1 MKYDYNTSYPIPSKS
16 AEGKPTNS
24 KPTNG
29 KPTDGECHEELKKLM
44 YQVLFYDTIINKQEE
59 AITEANNQITKLK
72 DIVSS
77 LRERNRSLQYQLDNY
92 PTGSPSELQ
101 FVKYKKCFENAVNEK
116 NYFLHRLKKEVEKT
130 TELAQ
135 AVTNLK
141 RRNKSLLGNFKA
153 LNNVN
158 HDDLELAIGLYTE
171 LVKQV
176 SIIMDRN
183 NPYTSLEYKKT
194 LDEVVRTIN
203 QQASM
208 INEIY
213 TVIQNSKNRKD

>member
-1 MKYDYNTSYPIPSKS
+1 MKYDYNTSYPTPSKS
-16 AEGKPTNS
+16 EES
-24 KPTNG
+24 KPTFIELR
-29 KPTDGECHEELKKLM
+29 GELIKQIALNAHLTTVIEGQLN
-44 YQVLFYDTIINKQEE
+44 TIKG
-59 AITEANNQITKLK
+59 ANNQITKLN

-92 PTGSPSELQ
+92 PTGSISEFQ

-116 NYFLHRLKKEVEKT
+116 NYFIHRLKKEVEKT

-158 HDDLELAIGLYTE
+158 HDDLKLAVGLYAE

-183 NPYTSLEYKKT
+183 KPETTSDYKKT

-208 INEIY
+208 TNEIY

>member
-1 MKYDYNTSYPIPSKS
+1 MKRDYDTSYPTS
-16 AEGKPTNS
+16 S

-29 KPTDGECHEELKKLM
+29 KPTNGKPTDSECEEELKQLL
-44 YQVLFYDTIINKQEE
+44 YQVFFYDTIISKQDET
-59 AITEANNQITKLK
+59 ITEANNQITKLK

-77 LRERNRSLQYQLDNY
+77 LRERNRALQYQLDNY

-101 FVKYKKCFENAVNEK
+101 FVKYKKCFEDAVNEK
-116 NYFLHRLKKEVEKT
+116 NYFIHRLKKEVEKT

-141 RRNKSLLGNFKA
+141 RRNKSLLGNFKSIKNA
-153 LNNVN
+153 N
-158 HDDLELAIGLYTE
+158 HDDLTLAVGLYAE

-183 NPYTSLEYKKT
+183 KPDTTQEYRKT

-208 INEIY
+208 INEIH

>member
-1 MKYDYNTSYPIPSKS
+1 MKNDYNTSYPTS
-16 AEGKPTNS
+16 S
-24 KPTNG
+24 KPTDG
-29 KPTDGECHEELKKLM
+29 KPTDGKPTDDKCQEKLKKLM
-44 YQVLFYDTIINKQEE
+44 FQVFFYDTIIYKQDET
-59 AITEANNQITKLK
+59 ITEANNQITKLK

-77 LRERNRSLQYQLDNY
+77 LRERNRALQYQLDSYATYSDDSRARISVIQYRQMLGEERN
-92 PTGSPSELQ
+92 
-101 FVKYKKCFENAVNEK
+101 NK
-116 NYFLHRLKKEVEKT
+116 NYFIHRLKKEVEKT

-158 HDDLELAIGLYTE
+158 HDDLELAVGLYAE

-183 NPYTSLEYKKT
+183 KPDTSLEYKKT
-194 LDEVVRTIN
+194 LDDVVRTIN
-203 QQASM
+203 HQASI
-208 INEIY
+208 INEVHAI
-213 TVIQNSKNRKD
+213 IQNNKNK

>member
-1 MKYDYNTSYPIPSKS
+1 MKNDYNTSYPTSSKS
-16 AEGKPTNS
+16 AEGKPT
-24 KPTNG
+24 
-29 KPTDGECHEELKKLM
+29 DGECQEELKKLM
-44 YQVLFYDTIINKQEE
+44 YQVFFYDTIINKQEE
-59 AITEANNQITKLK
+59 TITEANNQITKLK

-77 LRERNRSLQYQLDNY
+77 LRERNRSLQYQLDSYATYSDDSRARISVIQYRQLLGEERN
-92 PTGSPSELQ
+92 
-101 FVKYKKCFENAVNEK
+101 NK
-116 NYFLHRLKKEVEKT
+116 NYFIHRLKKEIEKT
-130 TELAQ
+130 TQLAQ

-141 RRNKSLLGNFKA
+141 RRNKALLGNFKA

-158 HDDLELAIGLYTE
+158 HDDLELAIGLFTE

-183 NPYTSLEYKKT
+183 KPDTSSDYKKT

-213 TVIQNSKNRKD
+213 TVIQNSKNRKE

>member
-1 MKYDYNTSYPIPSKS
+1 MKRDYNTSYPTSSKS
-16 AEGKPTNS
+16 AEGKS
-24 KPTNG
+24 AEG
-29 KPTDGECHEELKKLM
+29 KSAVIELRGEL
-44 YQVLFYDTIINKQEE
+44 IKQMALNAHLTTVIESQLNT
-59 AITEANNQITKLK
+59 ITEADNQIIKLK

-77 LRERNRSLQYQLDNY
+77 LRVRNRSLQYQLDNY

-101 FVKYKKCFENAVNEK
+101 FVKYKKCFEDTVNEK
-116 NYFLHRLKKEVEKT
+116 NYFIHRLKKEVEKT

-153 LNNVN
+153 INNVN
-158 HDDLELAIGLYTE
+158 HDDLKLAVGLYAE

-176 SIIMDRN
+176 SVIMDRN
-183 NPYTSLEYKKT
+183 KPDTTMDYKKT

-203 QQASM
+203 QQAGM

>member
-1 MKYDYNTSYPIPSKS
+1 MKRDYNTSYPTPSKS
-16 AEGKPTNS
+16 EES
-24 KPTNG
+24 
-29 KPTDGECHEELKKLM
+29 KPTDGECQEELKKLM
-44 YQVLFYDTIINKQEE
+44 YQVFFYDTIISKQNET
-59 AITEANNQITKLK
+59 IKEANNQITKLK

-77 LRERNRSLQYQLDNY
+77 LRERNRSLQNQLDSYATYSDDSRARISVIQYRQMLGEERN
-92 PTGSPSELQ
+92 
-101 FVKYKKCFENAVNEK
+101 NK
-116 NYFLHRLKKEVEKT
+116 NYFIHRLKKEVEKT

-158 HDDLELAIGLYTE
+158 HDDLELAIGLFTE

-183 NPYTSLEYKKT
+183 KPDTTLDYKKT

-203 QQASM
+203 QQGSM

>member
-1 MKYDYNTSYPIPSKS
+1 MKNDYNTSYPTSSKS
-16 AEGKPTNS
+16 AEGKPTN
-24 KPTNG
+24 
-29 KPTDGECHEELKKLM
+29 GECQEELKKLM
-44 YQVLFYDTIINKQEE
+44 YQVFFYDTIISKQDET
-59 AITEANNQITKLK
+59 ITEANNQISKLK

-77 LRERNRSLQYQLDNY
+77 LRERNRALQYQLDNY
-92 PTGSPSELQ
+92 PTGSLSDLQ
-101 FVKYKKCFENAVNEK
+101 FVKYKKCFEDTVNEK
-116 NYFLHRLKKEVEKT
+116 NYFIHRLKKEVEKT

-153 LNNVN
+153 INNVN
-158 HDDLELAIGLYTE
+158 HDDLKLAVGLYAE

-183 NPYTSLEYKKT
+183 KPDTTMDYKKT

-213 TVIQNSKNRKD
+213 AVIQNSKNRKD

>member
-1 MKYDYNTSYPIPSKS
+1 MTYDYNTSYPTSSKS
-16 AEGKPTNS
+16 AEGKS
-24 KPTNG
+24 AVIELR
-29 KPTDGECHEELKKLM
+29 GEL
-44 YQVLFYDTIINKQEE
+44 IKQMALNAHLTTVIEGQLNT
-59 AITEANNQITKLK
+59 ITEADNQITKLK

-92 PTGSPSELQ
+92 PTGSISELQ
-101 FVKYKKCFENAVNEK
+101 FVKYKKCFEDTVNEK
-116 NYFLHRLKKEVEKT
+116 NYFIHRLKKEVEKT

-158 HDDLELAIGLYTE
+158 HDDLELAIGLFTE

-183 NPYTSLEYKKT
+183 KPYTSLEYKKT
-194 LDEVVRTIN
+194 LDDVVRTIN

>member
-1 MKYDYNTSYPIPSKS
+1 MKNDYDTSYPTSS
-16 AEGKPTNS
+16 KPTDG

-29 KPTDGECHEELKKLM
+29 KPTDGECQEELKQLLF
-44 YQVLFYDTIINKQEE
+44 QVFFQDTIIYKQGE
-59 AITEANNQITKLK
+59 AIAEANDQITKLK

-77 LRERNRSLQYQLDNY
+77 LRERNRSLQNQLDSYATYSDDARARISVIQYRKMLGEERN
-92 PTGSPSELQ
+92 
-101 FVKYKKCFENAVNEK
+101 NK
-116 NYFLHRLKKEVEKT
+116 NYFIHRLKKEVEKT

-158 HDDLELAIGLYTE
+158 HDDLKLAVGLYAE

-183 NPYTSLEYKKT
+183 KPDTTMDYKKT

-203 QQASM
+203 QQVSM

>member
-1 MKYDYNTSYPIPSKS
+1 MTYDYNISYPTSSKS
-16 AEGKPTNS
+16 AEGKPT
-24 KPTNG
+24 G
-29 KPTDGECHEELKKLM
+29 GECQEELKKLM
-44 YQVLFYDTIINKQEE
+44 YQVFCDATIIDKQGDM
-59 AITEANNQITKLK
+59 ITEANNQITKLK

-77 LRERNRSLQYQLDNY
+77 LRERNRSLQYQLDSYATYSDDSRARISVIQYRQMLGQERN
-92 PTGSPSELQ
+92 
-101 FVKYKKCFENAVNEK
+101 NK
-116 NYFLHRLKKEVEKT
+116 NYFIHRLKKEVEKT

-176 SIIMDRN
+176 STIMDRN
-183 NPYTSLEYKKT
+183 KPDTTLDYKKT

>member
-1 MKYDYNTSYPIPSKS
+1 MPRRTQKANVS
-16 AEGKPTNS
+16 G
-24 KPTNG
+24 
-29 KPTDGECHEELKKLM
+29 
-44 YQVLFYDTIINKQEE
+44 VFYDTIISKQDET
-59 AITEANNQITKLK
+59 ITEANNQITKLK

-77 LRERNRSLQYQLDNY
+77 LRERNRSLQYQLDSYATYSDDSRARISVIQYRQMLGEERN
-92 PTGSPSELQ
+92 
-101 FVKYKKCFENAVNEK
+101 NK
-116 NYFLHRLKKEVEKT
+116 NYFIHRLKKEVEKT

-153 LNNVN
+153 INNVN
-158 HDDLELAIGLYTE
+158 HDDLKLAVGLYAE

-183 NPYTSLEYKKT
+183 KPETTSDYKKT

-208 INEIY
+208 TNEIY

>member
-1 MKYDYNTSYPIPSKS
+1 MKRDYNTSYPTSSKS
-16 AEGKPTNS
+16 AEGKS
-24 KPTNG
+24 AERSIQAELR
-29 KPTDGECHEELKKLM
+29 GEL
-44 YQVLFYDTIINKQEE
+44 IKQMGLNAHLTTMIESQLNT
-59 AITEANNQITKLK
+59 ITEANNQITKLK

-77 LRERNRSLQYQLDNY
+77 LRERNRSLQYQLDSYATYSDDSRARISVIQYRQMLGEERN
-92 PTGSPSELQ
+92 
-101 FVKYKKCFENAVNEK
+101 NK
-116 NYFLHRLKKEVEKT
+116 NYFIHRLKKEVEKT

-183 NPYTSLEYKKT
+183 KPDTTLEYRKT

-203 QQASM
+203 QQGNM

-213 TVIQNSKNRKD
+213 TVIQNSKSRKD

>member
-1 MKYDYNTSYPIPSKS
+1 MKRDYNTSYPTSSKS
-16 AEGKPTNS
+16 AEGKPTERS
-24 KPTNG
+24 IQAELR
-29 KPTDGECHEELKKLM
+29 GEL
-44 YQVLFYDTIINKQEE
+44 IKQMGLNAHLTTMIESQLNT
-59 AITEANNQITKLK
+59 ITEANNQITKLK

-92 PTGSPSELQ
+92 PTGSLSDLQ
-101 FVKYKKCFENAVNEK
+101 YVKYKKWFEDTVNEK
-116 NYFLHRLKKEVEKT
+116 NYFIHRLKKEVEKT
-130 TELAQ
+130 TQLAQ

-141 RRNKSLLGNFKA
+141 LRNKSLLGNFKA

-183 NPYTSLEYKKT
+183 KPYTSLEYKKT
-194 LDEVVRTIN
+194 LDDVVRTIN
-203 QQASM
+203 RQASI
-208 INEIY
+208 INEVHAI
-213 TVIQNSKNRKD
+213 IQNNKNK